1 MQVFYATKHVARMYF
16 NCNAMKLLSKSNMKY
31 LVGYYFKYFKNSLSV
46 DRISFVDESKTFSYA
61 SRDLINS

>member
-1 MQVFYATKHVARMYF
+1 MQAFYATKHGARMYF
-16 NCNAMKLLSKSNMKY
+16 NCNTMKLLSKSNMKY